1 MTKVNKSTP
10 IMKTPKLSLCLM
22 LVASQVGGA
31 TTQSLPAIQ
40 DAVVNYVQSSLE
52 VGGEYQI
59 THSQLDPR
67 LQLATCEQAL
77 EVFVQSGVIKPGRN
91 TVGVRCNGANS
102 WTIYNTVLVKSFV
115 KVLVLTQSLNRN
127 DKINTEALA
136 IETRDVSL
144 LQPGYINDPS
154 VLIDK
159 LATRPIPTGSVIYSA
174 YIAEPRLVKRGERV
188 NIQSGAPGL
197 VITSAGVAMMDG
209 AKGQKISVK
218 NISSNRVIQ
227 GTVMYPG
234 LVAVNF

>member
-1 MTKVNKSTP
+1 
-10 IMKTPKLSLCLM
+10 MKTPKLSLCLM
-22 LVASQVGGA
+22 LVASQIGA
-31 TTQSLPAIQ
+31 AVTNQSLPAIQ

-52 VGGEYQI
+52 EGGEYQI

-67 LQLATCEQAL
+67 LQLAACEQSL
-77 EVFVQSGVIKPGRN
+77 EVFVQSGVIRPGRN

-102 WTIYNTVLVKSFV
+102 WTIYNTVLVKSFI
-115 KVLVLTQSLNRN
+115 KVLVSTQSLNRN
-127 DKINTEALA
+127 DKINPESIV

-154 VLIDK
+154 FLIDK
-159 LATRPIPTGSVIYSA
+159 VATRPVPAGSVIYNA
-174 YIAEPRLVKRGERV
+174 YITEPRLVKRGERV
-188 NIQSGAPGL
+188 NIQSGSPGL
-197 VITSAGVAMMDG
+197 MITSEGVAMMDG

>member
-1 MTKVNKSTP
+1 
-10 IMKTPKLSLCLM
+10 MKTPKLSLCLM
-22 LVASQVGGA
+22 LVASQIGA
-31 TTQSLPAIQ
+31 AVTNQSLPAIQ

-52 VGGEYQI
+52 EGGEYQI

-67 LQLATCEQAL
+67 LQLAACEQSL
-77 EVFVQSGVIKPGRN
+77 EVFVQSGVIRPGRN

-102 WTIYNTVLVKSFV
+102 WTIYNTVLVKSFI
-115 KVLVLTQSLNRN
+115 KVLVTTQSLNRN
-127 DKINTEALA
+127 DKINPESIV

-144 LQPGYINDPS
+144 LQPGYINDPGF
-154 VLIDK
+154 LIDK
-159 LATRPIPTGSVIYSA
+159 VATRPVPAGSVIYSA
-174 YIAEPRLVKRGERV
+174 YITEPRLVKRGERV
-188 NIQSGAPGL
+188 NIQSGSPGL
-197 VITSAGVAMMDG
+197 MITSEGVAMMDG